1 MKYKLISFFLLI
13 STLIHCY
20 NNSNNNKTMEYKD
33 YKYKNNKR
41 IIYGLDVT
49 IPGPYEI
56 YINDILVEFDHDKGM
71 HNTFI
76 NINQA
81 VLKSGTYNFKVKVY
95 PEPQEIIKG
104 GIQPETLQF
113 LKVGFAKYEK
123 ILLGEGAVPNTYE
136 YLYGYSIPKINNPVP
151 YYEVTG
157 EFTVDLPYELDGWS
171 KGQDLRKWEQKEL
184 EQKVVSFYQKLW
196 TILNNGE
203 GEKWSELNRQRDLET
218 MIFHYYKKEE
228 INISKKEEIKNII
241 DYQGMMIPLEDYKM
255 VLYANGKIVS
265 LERKNHTKEMNA
277 KEINAK
283 NESPLIRK
291 GKTRGVSFF
300 PIKLYLPEGSDEF
313 VIIRK

>member
-1 MKYKLISFFLLI
+1 
-13 STLIHCY
+13 
-20 NNSNNNKTMEYKD
+20 MEYKD

-104 GIQPETLQF
+104 GIQLETLQF

-157 EFTVDLPYELDGWS
+157 EFTVNLPYELEGWS
-171 KGQDLRKWEQKEL
+171 KGQDLRKWDRKVL
-184 EQKVVSFYQKLW
+184 EKKVVEYHKKLLF
-196 TILNNGE
+196 ILNE
-203 GEKWSELNRQRDLET
+203 GDATTWIDLTNKRSLEIAIFDYSDDIEFKESIEDNMNDISE
-218 MIFHYYKKEE
+218 YC
-228 INISKKEEIKNII
+228 KNN
-241 DYQGMMIPLEDYKM
+241 MIPLEDFEMKI
-255 VLYANGKIVS
+255 YAEGKLVS
-265 LERKNHTKEMNA
+265 LERKNHTRDFN
-277 KEINAK
+277 
-283 NESPLIRK
+283 NESPLDLKGWGALIRK
-291 GKTRGVSFF
+291 GKISGAADY